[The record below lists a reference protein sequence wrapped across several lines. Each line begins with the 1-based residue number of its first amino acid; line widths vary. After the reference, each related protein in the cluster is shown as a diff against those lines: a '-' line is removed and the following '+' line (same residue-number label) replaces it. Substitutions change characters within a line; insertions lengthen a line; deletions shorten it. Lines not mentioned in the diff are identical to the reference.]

1 MNIDP
6 HAQSASPADGSTPAP
21 TPALSDEVQSRR
33 RLLLK
38 GLGKG
43 TAVAAVVVP
52 INTLASPTLVRL
64 CTVSGM
70 QSNVGSGRTGIN
82 TDQCKG
88 YAPSYYAPNPS
99 EEVRN
104 WPNFVFQKG
113 PQAINQ
119 VDGITFSE
127 LSLFSE
133 VFGPGATLGSVSLFN
148 ILKSNIASEEA
159 IWITALLNA
168 IKKPAGF
175 NFPYTPSQVRA
186 YYNNPDA
193 TVRSNALK
201 LFSGYLQVVM
211 S

>member
-52 INTLASPTLVRL
+52 INTLAAPALLRL

-88 YAPSYYAPNPS
+88 YSTPYYTDITH
-99 EEVRN
+99 
-104 WPNFVFQKG
+104 WPNYVFKFKG
-113 PQAINQ
+113 ANAINQ
-119 VDGITFSE
+119 VDGIQFSE
-127 LSLFSE
+127 LTFFAT
-133 VFGPGATLGSVSLFN
+133 VFGPGATLGALQLDL
-148 ILKSNIASEEA
+148 IYRDHPGSEEA
-159 IWITALLNA
+159 VWITALLNA
-168 IKKPAGF
+168 IKNPPGF
-175 NFPYTPSQVRA
+175 KFPYTPSQVRA
-186 YYNNPDA
+186 YYNSTDA
-193 TVRSNALK
+193 AVRSNALL
-201 LFSGYLQVVM
+201 LFRSYLQTV
-211 S
+211 SA